1 MSAPD
6 PKNRVL
12 LLMPSNTYHAAD
24 FIAAAGRLGIEVSVG
39 TDRSQAFQD
48 RQPAATLTLD
58 FTDVESATAAIG
70 SFAGRYPLQGV
81 VGADDEATVLAA
93 SAAAALG
100 LPHNPPAAVAATRD
114 KPALRRALHDAGLPS
129 PGYRVIRWK
138 PNLGV
143 AAPAEPV
150 VEPVGAEAT
159 GKPVAPDPNAAA
171 EGSTA
176 GVGLGEAVNAALA
189 EGIDF
194 PCVLKPTFLSA
205 SRGVIR
211 ADDVR
216 QFRAAAARIDAIL
229 DDPELRGRSADD
241 ERRILVEDYIP
252 GDELALEG
260 MLAGGDLHVLALFD
274 KPDPLEGPYF
284 EETIYVT
291 PSRAG
296 QETQRQ
302 AIDTVSRAVAALGLR
317 EGPLHAEL
325 RVNERGAFI
334 IDLAARSIGGLCAR
348 VLRFGTGVSLEELI
362 LRHALGEDFASF
374 RRERAAAGVMMIP
387 IPRGGVLRSIE
398 GLDAARNTPGIDEV
412 TMTINR
418 GQRLVPLPEGNRY
431 LGFIFARDATPA
443 GAEATLREAH
453 ARLRFEID

>member
-1 MSAPD
+1 MAVPEQ
-6 PKNRVL
+6 KKRVL

-24 FIAAAGRLGIEVSVG
+24 FIAAASRLGIEVTVG

-58 FTDVESATAAIG
+58 FADVEGATTAIVEFAA
-70 SFAGRYPLQGV
+70 SHPLQGV

-114 KPALRRALHDAGLPS
+114 KVALRRALTDAGLPS
-129 PGYRVIRWK
+129 PGHRVIRWRSQSA
-138 PNLGV
+138 P
-143 AAPAEPV
+143 AAPAGHAAPPAAGAPADANPPTGQRSAREPL
-150 VEPVGAEAT
+150 E
-159 GKPVAPDPNAAA
+159 D
-171 EGSTA
+171 
-176 GVGLGEAVNAALA
+176 AVNLALA

-211 ADDVR
+211 ADDAE
-216 QFRAAAARIDAIL
+216 QLRAAAARIDAIL
-229 DDPELRGRSADD
+229 DDPELRGRGADS

-260 MLAGGDLHVLALFD
+260 MLAGGELRVLALFD

-296 QETQRQ
+296 EETSRQ
-302 AIDTVSRAVAALGLR
+302 VVDTVSRAVAALDLR
-317 EGPLHAEL
+317 DGPLHAEL

-334 IDLAARSIGGLCAR
+334 VDLAARSIGGLCAR
-348 VLRFGTGVSLEELI
+348 VLRFGTGASLEELI

-374 RRERAAAGVMMIP
+374 EREQAAAGVMMIP
-387 IPRGGVLRSIE
+387 IPRAGVLRSIE
-398 GLDAARNTPGIDEV
+398 GLDAARGVPGIDEV
-412 TMTINR
+412 TMTIIR

-443 GAEATLREAH
+443 GAEAALRQAH
-453 ARLRFEID
+453 ARLRFEIG

>member
-1 MSAPD
+1 MFAPG
-6 PKNRVL
+6 RVL

-70 SFAGRYPLQGV
+70 NFAGRYPLRGV
-81 VGADDEATVLAA
+81 VGADDQATVLAA

-129 PGYRVIRWK
+129 PGYRVIRWRSQSG
-138 PNLGV
+138 PG
-143 AAPAEPV
+143 APANANPT
-150 VEPVGAEAT
+150 AEQ
-159 GKPVAPDPNAAA
+159 GF
-171 EGSTA
+171 A
-176 GVGLGEAVNAALA
+176 GTPLEDAVSAALA

-211 ADDVR
+211 ADDAR

-229 DDPELRGRSADD
+229 DDPELRGRGADD

-252 GDELALEG
+252 GDEMALDG
-260 MLAGGDLHVLALFD
+260 MLAGGVLHVLALFD

-296 QETQRQ
+296 EETRRR
-302 AIDTVSRAVAALGLR
+302 IGETVSRAVAALGLR

-325 RVNERGAFI
+325 RVNDEGAFLV
-334 IDLAARSIGGLCAR
+334 DLAARSIGGLCAR

-374 RRERAAAGVMMIP
+374 RREQAAAGVMMIP
-387 IPRGGVLRSIE
+387 ITGAGVLRSIE

-443 GAEATLREAH
+443 GAEAALRQAH

>member
-1 MSAPD
+1 MIAPEQ
-6 PKNRVL
+6 KKRVL

-24 FIAAAGRLGIEVSVG
+24 FIAAASRLGIEVTVG

-58 FTDVESATAAIG
+58 FADVEGATTAIVALAA
-70 SFAGRYPLQGV
+70 SHPLQGV

-100 LPHNPPAAVAATRD
+100 LPHNPPVAVAATRD
-114 KPALRRALHDAGLPS
+114 KVALRRALTDAGLPS
-129 PGYRVIRWK
+129 PGHRLIRWRSQSA
-138 PNLGV
+138 P
-143 AAPAEPV
+143 AAPA
-150 VEPVGAEAT
+150 GHA
-159 GKPVAPDPNAAA
+159 APPAAGAAA
-171 EGSTA
+171 DANPPIGQRSAHKPLED
-176 GVGLGEAVNAALA
+176 AVNVVL
-189 EGIDF
+189 EGGVAF

-211 ADDVR
+211 ADDAE
-216 QFRAAAARIDAIL
+216 QLRAAAARIDAIL
-229 DDPELRGRSADD
+229 DDPELRGRGADD

-252 GDELALEG
+252 GYELALEG
-260 MLAGGDLHVLALFD
+260 MLAGGELRVLALFD

-296 QETQRQ
+296 EETRRQ
-302 AIDTVSRAVAALGLR
+302 ILDTVSRAVAALGLR

-334 IDLAARSIGGLCAR
+334 VDLAARSIGGLCAR
-348 VLRFGTGVSLEELI
+348 VLRFGTGASLEELI

-374 RRERAAAGVMMIP
+374 EREQAAAGVMMIP
-387 IPRGGVLRSIE
+387 IPGAGVLRSIE
-398 GLDAARNTPGIDEV
+398 GLDAARSVPGIDEV

-443 GAEATLREAH
+443 GAEAALRRAH
-453 ARLRFEID
+453 SRLRFEID